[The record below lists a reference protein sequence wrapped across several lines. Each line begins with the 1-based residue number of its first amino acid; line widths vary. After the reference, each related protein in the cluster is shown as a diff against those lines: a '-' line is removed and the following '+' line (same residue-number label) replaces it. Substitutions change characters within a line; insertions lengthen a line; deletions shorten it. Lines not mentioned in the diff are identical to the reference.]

1 MAADVDTA
9 HLALNHAGAQLPL
22 DRAGVRLK
30 RAREAAGTTLAQVA
44 AATKIPERLLMA
56 IEESRFSVLPSR
68 IYALGFSRS
77 YARMVGLDEA
87 EIVKE
92 VRAEIDSTTPGG
104 DIPTA
109 QAFTPGDP
117 ARVPELRLAM
127 LAALGAV
134 LVILAGLVFWHSAY
148 NPAGS
153 LPSILPA
160 DAPTSGAK
168 AGVAAVSA
176 APVAAPLAARAP
188 AGGAVTLSALS
199 AGIWVK
205 VYETSGKV
213 LFEQAM
219 TQGQVF
225 TVPADAQAPLIWTGR
240 PDALAI
246 AVAGKPV
253 AKLAETQRIIKD
265 VPISAAALLARAP
278 APAGTTPAAATAKA
292 SPAAQ

>member
-9 HLALNHAGAQLPL
+9 QLALNRAGPQLPL
-22 DRAGVRLK
+22 DRAGARLK

-77 YARMVGLDEA
+77 YARVVGLDEA

-92 VRAEIDSTTPGG
+92 VRAEIDSTAPGG

-134 LVILAGLVFWHSAY
+134 LVILAGLVFWHSVY
-148 NPAGS
+148 YPAGS

-160 DAPTSGAK
+160 DAPASRAK

-176 APVAAPLAARAP
+176 ARVAAPLAARAP
-188 AGGAVTLSALS
+188 AGAVTLSALS

-219 TQGQVF
+219 AQGQVF

-253 AKLAETQRIIKD
+253 AKLAETQRIIKG

-292 SPAAQ
+292 FPAAQ